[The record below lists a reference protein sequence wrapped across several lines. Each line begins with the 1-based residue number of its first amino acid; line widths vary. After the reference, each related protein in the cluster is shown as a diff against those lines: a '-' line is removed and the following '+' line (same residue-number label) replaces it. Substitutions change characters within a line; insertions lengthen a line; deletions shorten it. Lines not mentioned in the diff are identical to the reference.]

1 MKCLGE
7 IEASEEKTRC
17 GLKGVDRVGYIKT
30 ASLQQHTLIRR
41 RLQLLHPKRDFWCV
55 LRDLMVLVMFVEV
68 VSYVSGSVRRIRLLY
83 ARLGCGAEVVPE
95 AKNRYRFLPR
105 SKKDHV

>member
-68 VSYVSGSVRRIRLLY
+68 VSYVSGLCSSYSSSLCQIGMWGGSR
-83 ARLGCGAEVVPE
+83 ARGQE
-95 AKNRYRFLPR
+95 
-105 SKKDHV
+105 